1 MTGSLMVGILAA
13 VVALLMMRFAAKQSW
28 VVSVIAAV
36 VVLVSINIDWIK
48 PALENVGVA
57 LGTNTVLGI
66 AAVMML
72 VLLFMKVPVF
82 VAVLGGSLIYFLFN
96 PGINQIIFGQRAVVG
111 TESSSL
117 LAIPFFVCAGVFMN
131 YSGVTSRIMDFC
143 SAITGRLPGGLAQ
156 VNVLLSTLM
165 GGLSGSN
172 LADAAM
178 EAKMLVPEMEKQGF
192 SKEFS
197 SVVTA
202 ASAMITPLIPPGIAM
217 ILYGCIADVSI
228 GKLFTSGI
236 TVGGTLCIA
245 MMILVHIISKKRGY
259 VPIRKTKMTGKEFW
273 GHLRP
278 ALLPLC
284 LPIIIIGG
292 IRLGIFTATEAGAVA
307 ILYAVILGIIYRELN
322 FKLVLQACKETVTT
336 TAGIMLIVSA
346 ASVFSWVLTKEKIP
360 QQLTEFIVRI
370 CPNKYAFLI
379 AVNIF
384 VLIVGMFIEG
394 NATMIVLVPLLA
406 PIAAQYGINEIQFA
420 MIYIFNNA
428 IGALSPPMG
437 TLMFVTCSVTG
448 CKTKPFIKEAVPF
461 YILLLVVLLLF
472 TFCPPVTT
480 GIVKLIYG
488 AV

>member
-1 MTGSLMVGILAA
+1 MTLELILSIVGAILICSLLRFVMKKPWAVSVLAGLMVLLA
-13 VVALLMMRFAAKQSW
+13 V
-28 VVSVIAAV
+28 
-36 VVLVSINIDWIK
+36 NIHWIK
-48 PALENVGVA
+48 PALESVGTA
-57 LGTNTVLGI
+57 LGTNVVLGI

-82 VAVLGGSLIYFLFN
+82 VAVFAASAIYFLFN
-96 PGINQIIFGQRAVVG
+96 PGINQIIFGQKAITG

-131 YSGVTSRIMDFC
+131 YSGVTNRIMNFC

-178 EAKMLVPEMEKQGF
+178 EAKMLVPEMEKKGF

-217 ILYGCIADVSI
+217 ILYGCIANVSI

-236 TVGGTLCIA
+236 AVGTTLCIA
-245 MMILVHIISKKRGY
+245 EMILVHFISKKRGY
-259 VPIRKTKMTGKEFW
+259 VPIRTRRMTGKEFW
-273 GHLRP
+273 DALRP

-292 IRLGIFTATEAGAVA
+292 IRLGVFSATEAGAVA
-307 ILYAVILGIIYRELN
+307 IIYAIILGIIYKELSWRSI
-322 FKLVLQACKETVTT
+322 LQACKETVTT

-346 ASVFSWVLTKEKIP
+346 ASVFSWVLTKERVP
-360 QQLTEFIVRI
+360 QQLTEFIVSI
-370 CPNKYAFLI
+370 CPNKYMFLI
-379 AVNIF
+379 AVNIL
-384 VLIVGMFIEG
+384 VLIAGMFIEG

-428 IGALSPPMG
+428 IGTLSPPMG
-437 TLMFVTCSVTG
+437 TLMFVTCAVTG

-461 YILLLVVLLLF
+461 YILLLVVLALF
-472 TFCPPVTT
+472 TFVPPVTT
-480 GIVKLIYG
+480 GIVQLIYG
-488 AV
+488 SV